1 MRRYILFALLL
12 CLQWTARGQA
22 TYDYRYWFDSD
33 EENQRTGTVMAD
45 NWHIDADL
53 SGLDCSLHSIHIQV
67 KDTAGVWSVPVT
79 KHFVKL
85 PEKGLMNAFYWF
97 DSDYSGRKSVP
108 SVNGKLDIDVSGLTD
123 AFHYFYYQASD
134 EKGNASN
141 PKSAYFVKLPNVK
154 KEMTYRYWV
163 DNDNSTMHSGK
174 FNGGAMMIDVADIED
189 GFHVIYFQVD
199 GNGSASVP
207 ANRMFIKIPQTDNI
221 GEMTC
226 LCFIDGKVYKQEQVP
241 SAGGT
246 VNWEIDVNS
255 ISQGIH
261 RLQVQVLTPSGAA
274 SNLYDSF
281 FFRSEIKSEIQE
293 MQLLYSIDNEEYKK
307 AAGSYANGLFHFDVD
322 VASLNDGLHNM
333 SYMLASDRG
342 TMTKVSSTLFLKTP
356 LGGPGIMSYKYWINE
371 FETEAEYVKLS
382 ERKNPYELISLL
394 PVKSAPIRSNC
405 FKFEISDGGTPMMYA
420 KNDIH
425 MQFFDV
431 SNRVVEAHKQ
441 YVDYN
446 VGQEIEDFTLLES
459 GKRVYKVKPGKD
471 EVVWF
476 KVDAERGDSLTFK
489 TDLAASI
496 DVFNSNGD
504 TLYNAYGT
512 NAVKYDGCRVD
523 ETGTYYVALHDV
535 TAKNGTNIALDYVKI
550 DKYTVL
556 STTPTTFGC
565 PSKIN
570 MNLYGNGFSDSTKV
584 AICKDDS
591 VIWANSINYTSISDI
606 TAYFDFIEIPFGKY
620 DLRVIYTD
628 TDSLTFENHIC
639 IEEADSTT
647 NVSIALKGN
656 PFFLAGARTTYEI
669 EITNHSNIPVYS
681 LPFTLSFECEGN
693 EENIPYI
700 KFEQEFGKEYK
711 ERLRKSLMLDI
722 DKEYV
727 DEIIRYYYGDDNDIS
742 MFYVHKDSITGEEF
756 LVGNFVQ
763 PCVPANSTV
772 VIPFTLQKINH
783 NIKIYAST
791 KKNWDMG
798 RTENQGSVSAKARNG
813 VGKDCCVK
821 EALDCIFTLAE
832 TATPILLDDFASD
845 CVFGY
850 VKETSAGIFTDIL
863 CRGEQPDF
871 SKFPKAPA
879 PVLQELG
886 TTIIQCAIDNIK
898 SKAAE
903 LGEEAVEALIEK
915 YSKDLAKKISGKILK
930 TYSIT
935 KDCVYTP
942 IKSWVKGCGDDDDDD
957 HDADPI
963 NSYDPND
970 IYGYRAESGSKA
982 VMKGQKEL
990 YYTIEFEND
999 TAFATASAQDVY
1011 LTDTLDSRYFDLKSY
1026 SPTSLK
1032 IGDKKVELNGE
1043 ADFVT
1048 TVDMRPRIN
1057 AIAQVEC
1064 DYDSKTGI
1072 AKWHFSS
1079 LDPMTMEPVETPMDG
1094 FLPVNNSDG
1103 DGMGE
1108 VSFNINLKD
1117 DFEDGTEISNRAS
1130 IVFDYNE
1137 AIITPIWTNVIDT
1150 IAPKGNITRSE
1161 MKNDSTL
1168 TLHLGGTDNRSG
1180 IWKYDIYV
1188 QPEEDCSWYKAGEN
1202 IADTVFNFTIREGID
1217 YGFCVVATDSAG
1229 NVEVKT
1235 LERQWS
1241 ASAFKLGDA
1250 NGDRTIDAAD
1260 VVLTISKYLGNDVEI
1275 NTIAADVNS
1284 DGVIDAQDIVG
1295 IQQIFLV
1302 TESKARMTVTKKRI
1316 RLWQRQ

>member
-33 EENQRTGTVMAD
+33 DGNQRTGTVAAD

-67 KDTAGVWSVPVT
+67 RDTAGVWSVPVT
-79 KHFVKL
+79 KHFVKMPVNSML
-85 PEKGLMNAFYWF
+85 VASYWF
-97 DSDYSGRKSVP
+97 DGDYINRKSFP
-108 SVNGKLDIDVSGLTD
+108 SVDGKLDIDVSGLSD

-134 EKGNASN
+134 ENGNATN
-141 PKSAYFVKLPNVK
+141 PRSAYFVKFPVVN

-163 DNDNSTMHSGK
+163 DNDNSTLRSGK
-174 FNGGAMMIDVADIED
+174 FNGEAMMIDVADIED

-199 GNGSASVP
+199 GNGSSSVP
-207 ANRMFIKIPQTDNI
+207 VNRMFIKIPQTDNI
-221 GEMTC
+221 SEMTC
-226 LCFIDGKVYKQEQVP
+226 LCYIDGKVYKQEKVP

-246 VNWEIDVNS
+246 VNWELDVNS
-255 ISQGIH
+255 LSIGVH
-261 RLQVQVLTPSGAA
+261 RMQVQVLTPSGAA

-281 FFRSEIKSEIQE
+281 FFRTEMKDEIQE
-293 MQLLYSIDNEEYKK
+293 MQLLYSVDNEKYEK
-307 AAGSYANGLFHFDVD
+307 AAGSYTNGLFHFDLD
-322 VASLNDGLHNM
+322 VASLNDGLHSM
-333 SYMLASDRG
+333 SYMLVNDKG
-342 TMTKVSSTLFLKTP
+342 TMTKASSALFLKTP
-356 LGGPGIMSYKYWINE
+356 VGGPGVMSYKYWINE
-371 FETEAEYVKLS
+371 FEDEAEYVKLS
-382 ERKNPYELISLL
+382 ERKNPYELVSLL
-394 PVKSAPIRSNC
+394 PVKSAPIRSSC
-405 FKFEISDGGTPMMYA
+405 FQFEISKDGVPMMYA

-431 SNRVVEAHKQ
+431 SNRMVETHKQ

-446 VGQEIEDFTLLES
+446 VGQEIEDFTLLDS
-459 GKRVYKVKPGKD
+459 GKRVWKVKPD
-471 EVVWF
+471 ENEIVWF
-476 KVDAERGDSLTFK
+476 KVEAERGDSLTFK

-496 DVFNSNGD
+496 DVFNADGD
-504 TLYNAYGT
+504 TLYNATGT
-512 NAVKYDGCRVD
+512 NSVIFDGCHVD
-523 ETGTYYVALHDV
+523 ETGTFYVALHDV
-535 TAKNGTNIALDYVKI
+535 TAKNGINIALDYVKI
-550 DKYTVL
+550 DKYALL

-570 MNLYGNGFSDSTKV
+570 MSLYGNGFSDSTKV
-584 AICKDDS
+584 AICNDDS
-591 VIWANSINYTSISDI
+591 VVWANSVIYESISDI
-606 TAYFDFIEIPFGKY
+606 TAYFDFKEMPHGKY
-620 DLRVIYTD
+620 DLRIIYTD
-628 TDSLTFENHIC
+628 TDSLTFEDHIC
-639 IEEADSTT
+639 VEEADSTT
-647 NVSIALKGN
+647 KVSIALKGN
-656 PFFLAGARTTYEI
+656 PFFLAGASATYEI
-669 EITNHSNIPVYS
+669 ELTNHSNIPVYS

-742 MFYVHKDSITGEEF
+742 MFYVHNDSITGEVF

-791 KKNWDMG
+791 KKNWNIG
-798 RTENQGSVSAKARNG
+798 NYIPENPGSTFAKSRNG
-813 VGKDCCVK
+813 GGNDCCVK
-821 EALDCIFTLAE
+821 EALDCVFTLAE
-832 TATPILLDDFASD
+832 AATPVLLDDFASD
-845 CVFGY
+845 CVYGY
-850 VKETSAGIFTDIL
+850 VKETSAGIFKDIL
-863 CRGEQPDF
+863 CSGEQPDF

-903 LGEEAVEALIEK
+903 LGEKAVEALIAK
-915 YSKDLAKKISGKILK
+915 FSKDLAKKISGKILK
-930 TYSIT
+930 TYSIA
-935 KDCVYTP
+935 KDCVFTP
-942 IKSWVKGCGDDDDDD
+942 IKSWVRGCGDDDDDD

-963 NSYDPND
+963 NSFDPND

-982 VMKGQKEL
+982 VMKGLKEV

-1011 LTDTLDSRYFDLKSY
+1011 LTDTLDSRYFDLKSF
-1026 SPTSLK
+1026 SPTSIK
-1032 IGDKKVELNGE
+1032 IGDKKVELDGA

-1048 TVDMRPRIN
+1048 TVDMRPEIN

-1064 DYDSKTGI
+1064 DYDSKTGV

-1094 FLPVNNSDG
+1094 FLPINNING
-1103 DGMGE
+1103 EGIGE

-1137 AIITPIWTNVIDT
+1137 AIITPTWTNVIDS
-1150 IAPKGNITRSE
+1150 IAPEGSIINSE
-1161 MKNDSTL
+1161 MKNDTTL
-1168 TLHLGGTDNRSG
+1168 TLYLGGTDNRSG
-1180 IWKYDIYV
+1180 IWKYDVYV
-1188 QPEEDCSWYKAGEN
+1188 QPEEECSWYKVGEN
-1202 IADTVFNFTIREGID
+1202 IADTLFDFAMREGVD
-1217 YGFCVVATDSAG
+1217 YGFCVIATDSAG
-1229 NVEVKT
+1229 NVEQKD

-1250 NGDRTIDAAD
+1250 NGDRIVDAVD
-1260 VVLTISKYLGNDVEI
+1260 VVMVINKFLGKDVEI
-1275 NTIAADVNS
+1275 NTMAADVNN
-1284 DGVIDAQDIVG
+1284 DGMIDAQDVVG

-1302 TESKARMTVTKKRI
+1302 SNAKSRKIKDYKRT
-1316 RLWQRQ
+1316 RLW